1 MVLPAWSTGINWC
14 FRRPQCKRHWQ
25 KSLAG
30 DAIAATVI
38 QDNILMADFVA
49 RAGSTALTIL
59 ALFEETRLHGP
70 GLSKWEAT
78 RSPDSLRV
86 AFLLVWCLY
95 Y

>member
-25 KSLAG
+25 KSVVG

-49 RAGSTALTIL
+49 RAGSTAVTIL
-59 ALFEETRLHGP
+59 GLLEGTGLHGP

-78 RSPDSLRV
+78 RSPESLRV
-86 AFLLVWCLY
+86 ALLLVPCL
-95 Y
+95 